1 MPVISPASHAPSAPL
16 NFARQ
21 TLYPDPMLTLA
32 AAFRIGLT
40 FPNVEE
46 SPYWGTRALK
56 VNGQMMA
63 CIPTN
68 KSAEPNSLL
77 IRVDRADRPALL
89 AESPDLYYAPD
100 HYLGYD
106 GVLIRLA
113 HCTPELAH
121 DLLAMAHRFVT
132 RKGPAAGS
140 PKRKPAPRQPSSR
153 KSRS

>member
-1 MPVISPASHAPSAPL
+1 MP
-16 NFARQ
+16 
-21 TLYPDPMLTLA
+21 LTLA
-32 AAFRIGLT
+32 AALRIGLT
-40 FPNVEE
+40 FPGVEE
-46 SPYWGTRALK
+46 STSFGAPALK
-56 VNGQMMA
+56 VHGQMMA
-63 CIPTN
+63 CVPTN

-121 DLLAMAHRFVT
+121 DLFAMAHNFVT
-132 RKGPAAGS
+132 RKLS
-140 PKRKPAPRQPSSR
+140 RKPAPRKPSAR
-153 KSRS
+153 KRTS